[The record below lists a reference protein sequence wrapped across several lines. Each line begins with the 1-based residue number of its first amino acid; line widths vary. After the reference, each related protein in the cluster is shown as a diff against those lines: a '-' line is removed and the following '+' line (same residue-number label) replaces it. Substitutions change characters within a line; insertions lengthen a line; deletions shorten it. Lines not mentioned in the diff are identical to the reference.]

1 MPEIKS
7 VQSKF
12 KTIKS
17 STSTSSLLLLKSIAT
32 VVDPKSL
39 PGLVENNPI
48 IAHELLPILIEQ
60 SSLKNQSLQ
69 SPSSSTTMKDNEI
82 IITMSTIRNYLA
94 ALVDMDTSL
103 HSIEVVNKLS
113 TQLLLPEEFIYRYIT
128 NCIRTCENIKDRYQQ
143 NRLVRLVCVFLTAL
157 IRKDIIDI
165 RKIFFEIQAFCI
177 EFSQIRDAST
187 LFRQLKQL
195 ETPSNDLSPSLTSTT
210 STTTTTESSSSSS
223 GIGDFQI

>member
-1 MPEIKS
+1 
-7 VQSKF
+7 
-12 KTIKS
+12 
-17 STSTSSLLLLKSIAT
+17 
-32 VVDPKSL
+32 VVDPTNL
-39 PGLVENNPI
+39 PGLVENNPS

-60 SSLKNQSLQ
+60 SSLTKQNDANSDE
-69 SPSSSTTMKDNEI
+69 M
-82 IITMSTIRNYLA
+82 IITMTTIRNYLA

-113 TQLLLPEEFIYRYIT
+113 TQLLLPEEFTYRYIT

-157 IRKDIIDI
+157 ICKEIIDI
-165 RKIFFEIQAFCI
+165 RKIFFEVQAFCI

-195 ETPSNDLSPSLTSTT
+195 ETPPSPTSMNDSSLT
-210 STTTTTESSSSSS
+210 STTTTTNCCSTSTQSSSI
-223 GIGDFQI
+223 IGDFQL